1 MNAVRRFIRLN
12 TMVGLL
18 LGVFSLAGCVTL
30 PTLTPAPPE
39 SFLDPSISTPV
50 PCSACAEATL
60 AFALTQGKINENNQ
74 AASTAEV
81 VRGNAQATLN
91 SANTT
96 LSAAQTQDQNNA
108 DIVAA
113 QIAGTAQVVFANAQA
128 TLNSAASTQNAAL
141 TQDAIR
147 QTQVVD
153 QATTGA
159 QAVLNQQYLN
169 NLAAGTQTAI
179 ADTIST
185 QTQAGEATA
194 QWYADQL
201 RQRDEGRQ
209 GPIGF
214 LWTWCLPVF
223 LVLLGGLV
231 LWGVWRRLS
240 PPQASRV
247 IVEIPAQRLQAPAPL
262 EFPPHYHHQNEP
274 HPPHLVLD
282 SLDVPTQP
290 TGSDDQAGR
299 WLDEVK
305 RNLTASDRKDE
316 DDNRDN

>member
-1 MNAVRRFIRLN
+1 M
-12 TMVGLL
+12 
-18 LGVFSLAGCVTL
+18 FSLAGCVTL
-30 PTLTPAPPE
+30 PATLTPSAAE
-39 SFLDPSISTPV
+39 SFLDPSISTVV

-81 VRGNAQATLN
+81 VRANAQATLN
-91 SANTT
+91 SANAT

-113 QIAGTAQVVFANAQA
+113 QIAGTAQIVFANAQA

-153 QATTGA
+153 QATAGA
-159 QAVLNQQYLN
+159 QAVLNQQYLD

-185 QTQAGEATA
+185 QTQAGEATS
-194 QWYADQL
+194 QWYADQI
-201 RQRDEGRQ
+201 RQREVGRQ

-214 LWTWCLPVF
+214 LWTWCLPMF

-231 LWGVWRRLS
+231 LWGVWRWLNLQ
-240 PPQASRV
+240 QASQA
-247 IVEIPAQRLQAPAPL
+247 IIENPAQRLQAPAL
-262 EFPPHYHHQNEP
+262 EFPPHHHHDEP
-274 HPPHLVLD
+274 HPPHLVMD

-290 TGSDDQAGR
+290 TRSDGQVGR

-305 RNLTASDRKDE
+305 RNLAASDRKDE